1 MKKLPDDASRGRFIS
16 GMCGRVFDGKAPD
29 FSDDPLVDILYT
41 SVADQVEESIAMY
54 EKAAEGGKKSGQKRR
69 EKKNEGG
76 SEPPSEG
83 GSEGG
88 SERKVRYSKVPYSG
102 AAATALPQPRP
113 TLTDEQMAEL
123 ARLGESQTN
132 PPSRC

>member
-76 SEPPSEG
+76 SE
-83 GSEGG
+83 
-88 SERKVRYSKVPYSG
+88 RKVRYSKVPYSG